1 MRLTEKYFDSKEL
14 TIYSTSGANVLEIPD
29 IIEGHKYLGNS
40 IDKLGQLEDWEE
52 KIEMPLIK
60 FLEWRIENKL
70 PYCIIEG
77 KIKKVAHYSWL
88 MERNIIEV
96 WDANLKK
103 RYRFHFRDYGKNWA
117 LTKDELL

>member
-1 MRLTEKYFDSKEL
+1 MRITEKYKDLEG
-14 TIYSTSGANVLEIPD
+14 IYTFEGLENIEEGAC
-29 IIEGHKYLGNS
+29 
-40 IDKLGQLEDWEE
+40 KLGRLEDWEE

-60 FLEWRIENKL
+60 FLEWKIENKI

-88 MERNIIEV
+88 VERNIIEV

-103 RYRFHFRDYGKNWA
+103 RYRFHFRDYGKTWA
-117 LTKDELL
+117 LTKEELK